1 MEKETP
7 KVKHGGWATSDGNTF
22 YPHIVTLVDKLEPG
36 FYETIHTQFIGYQLR
51 KLAIND
57 RNLVHFPDS
66 NSDLVV
72 RDIQTFWS
80 REELFRKHKFPYKR
94 GILMYGPPG
103 CGKSCTIAQITNH
116 VISMGGLVMKYN
128 RSDYFLG
135 GMGILRKLH
144 PTMPVVCLME
154 DLDELLYNESM
165 SDVLNLL
172 DGVEK
177 AVDKVVFLG
186 TTNKIKSLA
195 DNIKNRPSRFDRRF
209 KFGPPNAVARKLYFE
224 TLFKEENR
232 YIEIDQWV
240 ASTENFSF
248 AHMKE
253 LFTSVV
259 LLGNN
264 FTEALNELKAM
275 QLPPDADE
283 GDDEDDLDD

>member
-1 MEKETP
+1 
-7 KVKHGGWATSDGNTF
+7 
-22 YPHIVTLVDKLEPG
+22 
-36 FYETIHTQFIGYQLR
+36 
-51 KLAIND
+51 
-57 RNLVHFPDS
+57 
-66 NSDLVV
+66 
-72 RDIQTFWS
+72 
-80 REELFRKHKFPYKR
+80 
-94 GILMYGPPG
+94 
-103 CGKSCTIAQITNH
+103 
-116 VISMGGLVMKYN
+116 MGGLVMKYN

-232 YIEIDQWV
+232 YIEMDQWV
-240 ASTENFSF
+240 AFTENFSF